1 MREATQVGNFSEQV
15 WVLSGERHQSSY
27 FGCRK
32 SRRVMTVVG
41 NQWVCCIVKSR
52 KISRSAASL
61 GRVCLRLGSGL
72 SPICQPRCTMQR
84 LEVPMD
90 GVLFVNDSGFVPAGR
105 FLEDVAVVA
114 GEFGLV
120 TVNSYLDETD
130 VGKRVAIPGA
140 ADLVATIGLAGE
152 VRAQS
157 DMDPGLTTLTAT
169 FIQGLPGNRDHF
181 GPADK
186 GKLVTVAGAGPN
198 GDPLVARV
206 QSVDGP
212 ATLTLTAAA
221 SVQVSA
227 AETVLNDPLK
237 VILDDYARSSA
248 EAVTVDLGDRSIT
261 DAHITVG
268 ASELY
273 SAAAVFSPGDRG
285 KVVTVRA
292 AGRHVTTVASVQTP
306 TRLTLTAPAGRGVQ
320 GGVADVWQEDDQ
332 NSATGSSSDFA
343 PVLRHLLAG
352 LGDAH
357 LDRHEIRFGP
367 GVYDFTCSEPH
378 VPAALMLQ
386 DLANL
391 TIRGSGT
398 ASTILRLRPDQQLN
412 GGDAHVMQVLRCK
425 NIELV
430 DFAVHGAYLSMGAV
444 NEQMHGI
451 KINGGS
457 KDVTVHNVRVYQTAG
472 DGIRLLGAD
481 KEDQTKITRRVLI
494 DRCSLVQNKRTGVAF
509 QRGVE
514 TVRLTNSYFEMS
526 PPGSDACIDF
536 EPTGTT
542 VGGGPARAPKDVLIN
557 ANLMLHGN
565 DAIAVSLSGTS
576 AAGGADPLTDVHFS
590 NNTLVGGSVFCTDV
604 DRMTFRG
611 NIVVG
616 STADTARTAVD
627 IHRGGRHLLISDNLL
642 INMAAGVEAVIKLG
656 GASHR
661 PTSRTVVADNV
672 CVTASG
678 VGVLVMSPIDVTVH
692 DNLIIATGV
701 CIDGISVRAD
711 AADGDGISLRD
722 NDITTE
728 DNGAWLAGVRI
739 SATLPQRLG
748 NLSVMGNSIRGSNT
762 GISFDANG
770 VTHAPICALNHIGA
784 DVTQPIR
791 GVETLKGHALI
802 VGGAGTGSGAVG
814 RGTGRFLVGT
824 GDPNVADGNTGIVGN
839 VGDIYQRLDGSAGH
853 TLYVKEG
860 QDGAADGWTPK

>member
-1 MREATQVGNFSEQV
+1 MG
-15 WVLSGERHQSSY
+15 
-27 FGCRK
+27 
-32 SRRVMTVVG
+32 
-41 NQWVCCIVKSR
+41 
-52 KISRSAASL
+52 
-61 GRVCLRLGSGL
+61 
-72 SPICQPRCTMQR
+72 
-84 LEVPMD
+84 

-105 FLEDVAVVA
+105 FLEDVAVAA
-114 GEFGLV
+114 GESGLV
-120 TVNSYLDETD
+120 TENSYLDETD
-130 VGKRVAIPGA
+130 VGKRVSIPGA

-152 VRAQS
+152 VRTRS
-157 DMDPGLTTLTAT
+157 DMDQGLTTLTAT

-212 ATLTLTAAA
+212 TTLTLTVAA

-227 AETVLNDPLK
+227 AEAVLNDPLK
-237 VILDDYARSSA
+237 VVLDDYARSSVEGVA
-248 EAVTVDLGDRSIT
+248 VDLGDRSIA
-261 DAHITVG
+261 DAHISVG

-285 KVVTVRA
+285 KSVTVRA

-320 GGVADVWQEDDQ
+320 KGVADVWQETDQ
-332 NSATGSSSDFA
+332 NSTTGSSSDFA

-352 LGDAH
+352 LGDAQ

-378 VPAALMLQ
+378 VPAALILQ

-412 GGDAHVMQVLRCK
+412 GGDANVMQVLRCR
-425 NIELV
+425 NIELA

-481 KEDQTKITRRVLI
+481 KEEETKITRGVFI

-514 TVRLTNSYFEMS
+514 TVRLTNSYLEMT

-536 EPTGTT
+536 EPTGKTA
-542 VGGGPARAPKDVLIN
+542 GGGPASAAKDVLID

-565 DAIAVSLSGTS
+565 DAIAVSLSGTPS
-576 AAGGADPLTDVHFS
+576 AGSADPLADVHFT
-590 NNTLVGGSVFCTDV
+590 NNILLGGSVFCTDI
-604 DRMTFRG
+604 DRLTFRG
-611 NIVVG
+611 NIVIG
-616 STADTARTAVD
+616 SSADTARTALDV
-627 IHRGGRHLLISDNLL
+627 HRGGHDLLIADNVLV
-642 INMAAGVEAVIKLG
+642 NRAASNVEAVIKLG
-656 GASHR
+656 GASNR
-661 PTSRTVVADNV
+661 PTSHTMVSDNV
-672 CVTASG
+672 CVTAFG
-678 VGVLVMSPIDVTVH
+678 IGIVAMSPVDVSVH
-692 DNLIIATGV
+692 DNLVIAVAQCT
-701 CIDGISVRAD
+701 DGIAVRAD

-728 DNGAWLAGVRI
+728 DNGAWSAGVRI
-739 SATLPQRLG
+739 SATLPQQLD

-762 GISFDANG
+762 GIIFDANG
-770 VTHAPICALNHIGA
+770 VTHTPICALNSIGV
-784 DVTQPIR
+784 DVTQPIK
-791 GVETLKGHALI
+791 GVETLKEHALI
-802 VGGAGTGSGAVG
+802 VGGAGTGSGAAG

-824 GDPNVADGNTGIVGN
+824 GDPNAADGNTGVAGN
-839 VGDIYQRLDGSAGH
+839 IGDIYQRLDGGAGH

-860 QDGAADGWTPK
+860 HDGAATGWTPK